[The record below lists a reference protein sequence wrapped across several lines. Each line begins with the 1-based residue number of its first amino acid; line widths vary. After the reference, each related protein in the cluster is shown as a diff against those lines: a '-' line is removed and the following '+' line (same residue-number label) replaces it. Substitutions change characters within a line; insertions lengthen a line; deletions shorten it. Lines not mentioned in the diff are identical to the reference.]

1 MQIYG
6 ENDETVLWS
15 SGTHARV
22 VDGDRLRDWSEGGN
36 ERLARVTFGG
46 NSIVESCKVI
56 ERCGGLPGQGLFPLP
71 SLKPSFISLFFPSSM
86 SFRPISRLINQQS
99 RLTLCAPARVASPP
113 VEAARK
119 LPEPGDDGP
128 TGERREELTNFQQ
141 VFSRFAAI

>member
-15 SGTHARV
+15 SGTR
-22 VDGDRLRDWSEGGN
+22 RRPTPSPEGGN

-46 NSIVESCKVI
+46 NSIVESCEVI
-56 ERCGGLPGQGLFPLP
+56 ERCGSWSSRACFPSLPSNLPSSLSSSLAPCHSAPFPALLINKADSLSALQRGLPRRP
-71 SLKPSFISLFFPSSM
+71 SKRRRSCLSLATM
-86 SFRPISRLINQQS
+86 DR
-99 RLTLCAPARVASPP
+99 
-113 VEAARK
+113 
-119 LPEPGDDGP
+119 P